1 MGFRQMTYFSVIKEP
16 LERLFFHYDFKS
28 METLFFKSNKD
39 KIQAILLHLQS
50 LGSIKYCRM
59 PVNKKAL

>member
-28 METLFFKSNKD
+28 METLKRHSKVIRINPGDTATFKIFRLYKVLSD
-39 KIQAILLHLQS
+39 A
-50 LGSIKYCRM
+50 C
-59 PVNKKAL
+59 